1 MGRVII
7 KFKDGHLESFK
18 CKSKERAEQ
27 IAKKRNR
34 VYEWNFY
41 DENERVPKQKK
52 PIENK
57 MPTSFEDLEILMKR
71 QGLI

>member
-7 KFKDGHLESFK
+7 RFKDGHLESFK

-34 VYEWNFY
+34 VSEWNFY